1 MRLIASLTTLT
12 AAALLAATLVGCAG
26 NAPKRPTAEQD
37 KSLRSSAFDNCSD
50 SQIRGS
56 TVPTADC
63 PYDNAEPRRTRRTAP
78 GVQADPAQ
86 QLPGMPGLELPKAGS
101 ILGR

>member
-12 AAALLAATLVGCAG
+12 ASALLAATLTGCAG

-37 KSLRSSAFDNCSD
+37 KSLRSSALDNCTE
-50 SQIRGS
+50 SQMRG
-56 TVPTADC
+56 TAAPTADC
-63 PYDNAEPRRTRRTAP
+63 PYDATEPRRTRRTAP
-78 GVQADPAQ
+78 GLQADPTP
-86 QLPGMPGLELPKAGS
+86 LPGMPGLELPATGS